1 MAKGFS
7 RILSS
12 GAIAVVLGAAVLA
25 PAGQVIAPAWAQNYQ
40 PASTPQQLDALLA
53 PVALYPDPLLAQ
65 ILMAS
70 TYPAEVMQA
79 AAWQRDPA
87 NAGLAGEPLAAALQ
101 AQPWDPSIKALLEFP
116 QVLQMMASNP
126 QWLQQLGQVFVA
138 QQADVAAS
146 VQRLRHLAYAAGTL
160 VSTPQ
165 QTVSVDGD
173 IIAIAPASPQT
184 VYPPLY
190 NPGAVYGAWP
200 YPDEPPDMFPPP
212 PGYAF
217 GLGIGFGIGFAV
229 VDGLWGWGHWDWRR
243 HEISIDRDRYN
254 RIAGTHGH
262 ADGGFWRHDW
272 GHSAT
277 MAPRPVPAYTPPPR
291 QDFRG
296 YVERGGVVPHS
307 PPAFQTF
314 GRGADVRAQAV
325 RGQQSR
331 AAPPAPIHAAPAVH
345 AAPAPH
351 GGGGGGGRGRR

>member
-1 MAKGFS
+1 VAKGFF

-12 GAIAVVLGAAVLA
+12 GAIAIVFGLAMLA
-25 PAGQVIAPAWAQNYQ
+25 PAGQVIAPAWAQNYA
-40 PASTPQQLDALLA
+40 PAVAPDQLDALLA

-70 TYPAEVMQA
+70 TYPEEVTQA
-79 AAWQRDPA
+79 ATWQRDPA
-87 NAGLAGEPLAAALQ
+87 NAGLAGDQLAAALQ

-116 QVLQMMASNP
+116 QVLQMMAANP
-126 QWLQQLGQVFVA
+126 QWLQQLGQAFTA

-173 IIAIAPASPQT
+173 IISIEPASPQT

-190 NPGAVYGAWP
+190 DPGAVYGAWP

-229 VDGLWGWGHWDWRR
+229 VEGLWGWSHWDWRR
-243 HEISIDRDRYN
+243 HEIRIDGDRYN
-254 RIAGTHGH
+254 RIVGNYGH
-262 ADGGFWRHDW
+262 ANGDFWRHDW
-272 GHSAT
+272 RQGAGV
-277 MAPRPVPAYTPPPR
+277 APRFAPAYTPPPR

-296 YVERGGVVPHS
+296 YVERGGPVPNS
-307 PPAFQTF
+307 PPAFQSF
-314 GRGADVRAQAV
+314 GRGVDVRAQAV

-331 AAPPAPIHAAPAVH
+331 AAPPAPMRMAPVH
-345 AAPAPH
+345 AAPAPR

>member
-1 MAKGFS
+1 VGKGLI
-7 RILSS
+7 RMLSS
-12 GAIAVVLGAAVLA
+12 GAMAVVLGMAILT
-25 PAGQVIAPAWAQNYQ
+25 PAGQVITPAWAQNPQ
-40 PASTPQQLDALLA
+40 PASTPEQLDALLA

-87 NAGLAGEPLAAALQ
+87 NAGLAGAQLAAALDQ
-101 AQPWDPSIKALLEFP
+101 QPWDPSVKALLQFP
-116 QVLQMMASNP
+116 QILQMLAANP
-126 QWLQQLGQVFVA
+126 QWLQQLGEAFTA

-173 IIAIAPASPQT
+173 IISIEPASPQT
-184 VYPPLY
+184 VYPPIY

-200 YPDEPPDMFPPP
+200 YPDEPPDVFPPP
-212 PGYAF
+212 PGYVF
-217 GLGIGFGIGFAV
+217 GLGLGFGIGFAV
-229 VDGLWGWGHWDWRR
+229 VEGLWGWSHWDWHR
-243 HEISIDRDRYN
+243 HEIRIDRDRYN
-254 RIAGTHGH
+254 RIAGSHGF
-262 ADGGFWRHDW
+262 AAGDVWRHDW
-272 GHSAT
+272 GHGAT
-277 MAPRPVPAYTPPPR
+277 VAPRPAPAYTPPPR

-296 YVERGGVVPHS
+296 YVERGGVVPNS
-307 PPAFQTF
+307 PPAFQSF
-314 GRGADVRAQAV
+314 GRGVDVRAQAV

-331 AAPPAPIHAAPAVH
+331 SSPPAPIYV
-345 AAPAPH
+345 APAPRGG